1 MNENEIISEIETF
14 YESCYRY
21 IDDEDKQR
29 FQSLCKDVISK
40 SPLNVVEL
48 MSAVG
53 SACYEAGY
61 SKGWNYAQDDNY

>member
-21 IDDEDKQR
+21 IDDDDKQR
-29 FQSLCKDVISK
+29 FQSLCKDIISK

-48 MSAVG
+48 MSAVDTKLFG
-53 SACYEAGY
+53 L
-61 SKGWNYAQDDNY
+61 W